1 MIKSIKNKLKPSRTQ
16 VWLNPVKNLM
26 KTKPL
31 QFSVYFYFYYN
42 LLKLTQKE
50 LFADL
55 KENFSKFLK
64 GKRLCWSLN
73 LITMDAQGLFF
84 CLKESPAQV
93 FPCVFCKIFMNSF
106 LTEHFRTTVSDTRRK
121 GISFV
126 CVKIAQ

>member
-16 VWLNPVKNLM
+16 VWLNPVKSLM

-64 GKRLCWSLN
+64 GKRLCWSLI
-73 LITMDAQGLFF
+73 LITLDA
-84 CLKESPAQV
+84 
-93 FPCVFCKIFMNSF
+93 
-106 LTEHFRTTVSDTRRK
+106 
-121 GISFV
+121 
-126 CVKIAQ
+126 